1 MAWLLTDLFEKLKRE
16 DEVWLIEALGLTS
29 EDIIQAFAD
38 RIEEKMDQL
47 LKELED

>member
-16 DEVWLIEALGLTS
+16 DEVWLIETLGLTS
-29 EDIIQAFAD
+29 EDIITAFAD

-47 LKELED
+47 IAELED